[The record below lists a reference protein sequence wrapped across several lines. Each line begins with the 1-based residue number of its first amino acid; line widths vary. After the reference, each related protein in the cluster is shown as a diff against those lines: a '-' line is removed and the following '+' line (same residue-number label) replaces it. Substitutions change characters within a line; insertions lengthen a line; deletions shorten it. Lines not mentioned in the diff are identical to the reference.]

1 MVMEGTLPFGDDN
14 METLPHTLNVPV
26 GLAMASSP
34 CGGDGGSRDSGDGD
48 DLSNHLT
55 TVSAEDPAVM
65 PHAPTVPSTDSPK
78 IDSADDTRDSNQPGG
93 DDIEALAA
101 RHLNPSLKFSGD
113 IQCHFLFMFKKETGY
128 MCCADVSVICCAMS
142 LCLFYS
148 CFIY

>member
-101 RHLNPSLKFSGD
+101 KAFESKPEVFWRHPVSFSFYVQKKKQG
-113 IQCHFLFMFKKETGY
+113 ICVVRMFP
-128 MCCADVSVICCAMS
+128 
-142 LCLFYS
+142 
-148 CFIY
+148 